1 MVTAVCLLTCVL
13 APSQA
18 AGGLDLLTG
27 PRLARGQE
35 LVYAGSFIE
44 EAAGRG
50 VQFTRRYRVES
61 RILVLDSQGPQTEL
75 AVLTSLKL
83 RPFTTPGPGASDSS
97 FVRLEF
103 ARLSPQGKVTL
114 PTGGAVGVP
123 IQGPSTLECGVFVEL
138 PHGRVGVGRT
148 WEVAQEGQPPRSW
161 RVVGSEM
168 INGSRCLKIV
178 GVQQSEDWDRP
189 RADRTGWQRRD
200 TLWVGLGTGVA
211 YRVER
216 IIERREPARRDP
228 TERSVTNYT
237 LESQVVFPR
246 PLLEDRRRELFQ
258 FFALADAAAPLL
270 HEPERSGR
278 QSIEA
283 LTARITSHIENHPA
297 TPYREAIL
305 QLKHR
310 LEAAQRGDLVP
321 VEASEDASP
330 VAPVAALG
338 HPAPDFLVSDLTT
351 RDSVR
356 LRRLLGQ
363 PILLVFFSPTS
374 KSCPEILR
382 FAQDLCEKPP
392 GGIRVLGLDVSNDAK
407 SVAHQRQDL
416 KLTFPIAAGQGL
428 RVSYGVDATPK
439 LVLLDSAGIVRGGY
453 VGWGPETPQLIA
465 EELKRCS
472 KITPAAPEGVG
483 KTKVST
489 KESPV
494 GQFGQQEP

>member
-1 MVTAVCLLTCVL
+1 MATAVCLLTCVL

-18 AGGLDLLTG
+18 AGGSDLLAA
-27 PRLARGQE
+27 PRLTRGQE
-35 LVYAGSFIE
+35 LVYTGSFIE
-44 EAAGRG
+44 EVAGKG
-50 VQFTRRYRVES
+50 VQFTRRYRMES
-61 RILVLDSQGPQTEL
+61 RILVLDARGPQTEL
-75 AVLTSLKL
+75 AILTSLKL
-83 RPFTTPGPGASDSS
+83 RPVTPPGPAASDSTA
-97 FVRLEF
+97 VRLEF
-103 ARLSPQGKVTL
+103 ARLNPQGKVSL
-114 PTGGAVGVP
+114 PTGAAVGVP
-123 IQGPSTLECGVFVEL
+123 IEGPSTLECGIFVEL
-138 PHGRVGVGRT
+138 PHGRVGVGRS

-168 INGSRCLKIV
+168 LNGSRCLKIV

-189 RADRTGWQRRD
+189 RADRTAWQRRD
-200 TLWVGLGTGVA
+200 TLWLGLGTGLA
-211 YRVER
+211 YHVER
-216 IIERREPARRDP
+216 TIERREPARREP

-237 LESQVVFPR
+237 LESQVVFPAL
-246 PLLEDRRRELFQ
+246 LLEDRRRELLQ
-258 FFALADAAAPLL
+258 FRALADAAGPLL
-270 HEPERSGR
+270 REPERGGR

-310 LEAAQRGDLVP
+310 LEVAQHGDTVP
-321 VEASEDASP
+321 IEASEDAAP
-330 VAPVAALG
+330 VAPLAALG
-338 HPAPDFLVSDLTT
+338 QPAPDFLVSDLIT

-382 FAQDLCEKPP
+382 FAQDLCEKTPE
-392 GGIRVLGLDVSNDAK
+392 GIRVLGLAVSNDAK
-407 SVAHQRQDL
+407 LVAGRKQEL

-439 LVLLDSAGIVRGGY
+439 MVLIDSAGIVQGGY

-465 EELKRCS
+465 EELKRCPRTS
-472 KITPAAPEGVG
+472 PVDREGVG
-483 KTKVST
+483 KTKASR
-489 KESPV
+489 KDMPV
-494 GQFGQQEP
+494 GQVGQQKR

>member
-18 AGGLDLLTG
+18 AGGSDLLAG

-35 LVYAGSFIE
+35 LVYTGSFIE
-44 EAAGRG
+44 EAAGKG
-50 VQFTRRYRVES
+50 VQFTRRYRMES
-61 RILVLDSQGPQTEL
+61 RILVLDTRGPQTEL

-97 FVRLEF
+97 LVRLEF
-103 ARLSPQGKVTL
+103 ARLSPQGKVSL
-114 PTGGAVGVP
+114 PTGAAVGVP
-123 IQGPSTLECGVFVEL
+123 IEGPSTLECGIFVEL

-148 WEVAQEGQPPRSW
+148 WEVAQEGQPPRTW
-161 RVVGSEM
+161 RVAGSEM

-178 GVQQSEDWDRP
+178 GVQQSDDWDRP
-189 RADRTGWQRRD
+189 RADRTAWQRRD
-200 TLWVGLGTGVA
+200 TFWLGLGTGLA
-211 YRVER
+211 YHVER
-216 IIERREPARRDP
+216 TIERREPARREP
-228 TERSVTNYT
+228 TERSMTNYT
-237 LESQVVFPR
+237 LESQVVFPA
-246 PLLEDRRRELFQ
+246 PLLEDRRLVLLQ
-258 FFALADAAAPLL
+258 FRALADAAGPLL
-270 HEPERSGR
+270 REPERSGR

-283 LTARITSHIENHPA
+283 LSARIASHIENHPT

-310 LEAAQRGDLVP
+310 LEVAQRGDSVP
-321 VEASEDASP
+321 IEASEDAAP

-338 HPAPDFLVSDLTT
+338 QPAPDFLVSDLIT

-382 FAQDLCEKPP
+382 FAQDMCDKTPD
-392 GGIRVLGLDVSNDAK
+392 GIRVLGLAVSNDAQL
-407 SVAHQRQDL
+407 VARQRQEL
-416 KLTFPIAAGQGL
+416 KLTFPVAAGQGL

-439 LVLLDSAGIVRGGY
+439 MVLLDSAGIVRGGY
-453 VGWGPETPQLIA
+453 VGWGPETPQLIS
-465 EELKRCS
+465 EELSHCRKT
-472 KITPAAPEGVG
+472 TPAVPDGG
-483 KTKVST
+483 DKPKVSG
-489 KESPV
+489 KEPSV
-494 GQFGQQEP
+494 SQIRQQKP